1 MFFWQVGFLTEA
13 QVSGFPIEV
22 VIEVVLFL
30 ILESRH
36 FDYSSWGK
44 KLYSFVLSGFVFRQP
59 KR

>member
-1 MFFWQVGFLTEA
+1 M
-13 QVSGFPIEV
+13 SGFPIEV